1 MTFELLSVGTE
12 LLLGS
17 IVNTNAQYLS
27 RRLSELGFNVYY
39 TTVVGDNPDRLK
51 SALEIAAGRADAVIT
66 TGGLGPTVDDLTK
79 ETIAEYCGLKCVM
92 DEESKERIINR
103 FQKGN
108 SYMPENNFKQA
119 EMPEGCIILKNENGT
134 APGAIVE
141 GEDCIFIMLPGPPS
155 EMKPMF
161 DNSVIPYLEKYSDGV
176 IRSKS
181 LLVFGYGESAV
192 DEMLGDLMNN
202 SKNPTVAPYTK
213 TGQVELRITAKADT
227 VQEAKEMLKPM
238 EEKIISILG
247 DKVYGRGI
255 DNSMENVVVQLLRDK
270 KLKVTCAE
278 SCTGGMVAEKITS
291 VPGASECFD
300 CGYVTYSN
308 EQKTE
313 LLGVSAE
320 TLKSAGAVS
329 EETALDMSTGALEKS
344 GADIAVSITGIAG
357 PAGGTDEKPVGL
369 VYISVCTED
378 FHKAYK
384 FNLTGERGMVR
395 ERAALYALDL
405 IRRCALGII
414 DKEAEYIW

>member
-278 SCTGGMVAEKITS
+278 RCTGGMVAEKITS
-291 VPGASECFD
+291 VPGASACFD

-313 LLGVSAE
+313 PLGVSAE

-329 EETALDMSTGALEKS
+329 EETALEMSKGALEKS

-357 PAGGTDEKPVGL
+357 PEGGTDEKPVGL